1 MCNPTGKVYLE
12 SNIYCIWTLMGQQ
25 IAFYTL
31 ITLEYIISLVK
42 KVDWGLSIDMSSSK
56 TEGK

>member
-1 MCNPTGKVYLE
+1 
-12 SNIYCIWTLMGQQ
+12 MGQQ